1 MRLTDRPTV
10 EPQEPQTQGANR
22 TGLAAVSD
30 AAEMLRLVRRLIS
43 QAQGRLWFL
52 PGMIVLAVLAS
63 VLEGMSLA
71 LLIPL
76 IDALGGGGGD
86 PQRGGLPAL
95 LERATA
101 LIPVQSKL
109 LGVTIAIL
117 GTVIV
122 KNAIGYTNAA
132 VLGIASGRLSHAL
145 RTGVFTRI
153 VDRPLAEFEA
163 DRSGRALNILNE
175 TWRVTEALK
184 FLFIIVTSAMTIAV
198 FVSILVFLSWRLSL
212 IAFACIAVVVPL
224 VHVIGVRAKEFGK
237 QGLAETEMLSK
248 RTWTALNGMR
258 TIHTFCTENFEIE
271 RFKNSSEGVRS
282 VVVKVALHTMLAA
295 PITEIAIT
303 VVIAI
308 LLLSVPGDGL
318 GIAAFAGFLAVLSRL
333 QPRVLSLAAA
343 HTNLLALHASV
354 FAVSGHL
361 EAAHVPTT
369 AGKRPFDGVR
379 NGISF
384 AHVTFTY
391 KGATNPAL
399 TDVSFRVP
407 RGGMVAIVGASGAG
421 KSTLLDLLLG
431 FQRPQLGEIFVDDV
445 ALGEY
450 DVSSWR
456 AGLAVVDQDPYVF
469 DDTVSANLRYGRPS
483 ASESEIT
490 EAARLACADEFIRA
504 LPGGYEAIIGERGT
518 QLSGGQRQRIALA
531 RALLRKPDILIL
543 DEATNALDVATER
556 AFQEALAAFAKQRTV
571 IIVAHRLTSIEQV
584 DHVVVLDCGRVVEE
598 GAPAALL
605 RTGRNFATN
614 FGTQKNPIGVIGEL
628 AADRLS
634 LPRSVA

>member
-1 MRLTDRPTV
+1 MRLPDGSNVNLQQARV
-10 EPQEPQTQGANR
+10 QAASR
-22 TGLAAVSD
+22 RGLAAVIE
-30 AAEMLRLVRRLIS
+30 AAEILRLVRRLMV

-76 IDALGGGGGD
+76 IDALGGGGG
-86 PQRGGLPAL
+86 PPREGLPAL
-95 LERATA
+95 LDHATGV
-101 LIPVQSKL
+101 IPVQSKL
-109 LGVTIAIL
+109 LGLALAIL
-117 GTVIV
+117 ATVIV
-122 KNAIGYTNAA
+122 KNAISYTNGAI
-132 VLGIASGRLSHAL
+132 LEIASGRLSHAL

-153 VDRPLAEFEA
+153 VDTPLAEFEA
-163 DRSGRALNILNE
+163 DRSGRALNVLNQ

-184 FLFIIVTSAMTIAV
+184 FLFMIITSAMTIAV

-212 IAFACIAVVVPL
+212 IAFGCIAVVVPL
-224 VHVIGVRAKEFGK
+224 VHVIGARAKGFGK
-237 QGLAETEMLSK
+237 QGLAETEVLSK

-258 TIHTFCTENFEIE
+258 TIHTFGTENFEIAH
-271 RFKNSSEGVRS
+271 FKNSSERVRGV
-282 VVVKVALHTMLAA
+282 VAKVALHTMMTA

-303 VVIAI
+303 MVVAI
-308 LLLSVPGDGL
+308 LLLSVPADGL
-318 GIAAFAGFLAVLSRL
+318 GIGAFVGFLAVLSRL

-354 FAVSGHL
+354 FAVSGHI
-361 EAAHVPTT
+361 AAAPVHTS
-369 AGKRPFDGVR
+369 AAKRPFNGLR
-379 NGISF
+379 NELSF
-384 AHVTFTY
+384 TNVTFTY
-391 KGATNPAL
+391 KGGNNPAL
-399 TDVSFRVP
+399 TDVTFRVP

-431 FQRPQLGEIFVDDV
+431 FQRPQLGQISMDDV
-445 ALGEY
+445 PLGEY

-456 AGLAVVDQDPYVF
+456 AGLAVVNQDPYIF
-469 DDTVSANLRYGRPS
+469 DDTVSANLRYGSPA
-483 ASESEIT
+483 ASETEII
-490 EAARLACADEFIRA
+490 EAARLACADEFILA
-504 LPGGYEAIIGERGT
+504 LPAGYETIIGERGT

-571 IIVAHRLTSIEQV
+571 IIVAHRLTSIEHV
-584 DHVVVLDCGRVVEE
+584 DHVVVLEGGRVVEE

-614 FGTQKNPIGVIGEL
+614 FGAQKNPIGAIGDA
-628 AADRLS
+628 AADRLPF
-634 LPRSVA
+634 PRSVA